1 VKRINIKLARREKI
15 IVSAGTCLVG
25 LFVLLRFFVFPFFS
39 GRTKLRRS
47 IEVDKQRVQE
57 MMGLSAE
64 YEALQRSPG
73 GIQKALA
80 DRQRGFTLFA
90 FLEGVA
96 GQAGV
101 KDRIKYIKPSTSQ
114 EKGDYKISS
123 VEMQFEGITMRQLF
137 DYLYRIEDP
146 KNVVKIK
153 RISIKKHKE
162 KSGYVDA
169 TMQALTV
176 QSA

>member
-1 VKRINIKLARREKI
+1 MKRINIKLARREKI
-15 IVSAGTCLVG
+15 IVSAGACLVG

-47 IEVDKQRVQE
+47 IEADKQRLQE
-57 MMGLSAE
+57 VMNLSLE
-64 YEALQRSPG
+64 YEALQRKPG
-73 GIQKALA
+73 GMQEALA
-80 DRQRGFTLFA
+80 GRDKGFTLFA
-90 FLEGVA
+90 LLEGVA
-96 GQAGV
+96 GQAGL
-101 KDRIKYIKPSTSQ
+101 KDRIKYIKPSSSQ
-114 EKGDYKISS
+114 DKGQYKVSS
-123 VEMQFEGITMRQLF
+123 VEMQFEGITMRELF
-137 DYLYRIEDP
+137 DYLHRIEDP

>member
-1 VKRINIKLARREKI
+1 MKRINIKLARREKI
-15 IVSAGTCLVG
+15 IVSAGACLVG

-39 GRTKLRRS
+39 GRTKVRRG
-47 IEVDKQRVQE
+47 IEVDKQRLQEVMNLSVEYEGLQSKPGGVQE
-57 MMGLSAE
+57 
-64 YEALQRSPG
+64 
-73 GIQKALA
+73 ALA
-80 DRQRGFTLFA
+80 GREKGFTLFA

-96 GQAGV
+96 GQAGL

-114 EKGDYKISS
+114 DKGQYKVSS

-162 KSGYVDA
+162 KSGYLDA

>member
-1 VKRINIKLARREKI
+1 MKRINIKLARREKI
-15 IVSAGTCLVG
+15 IVSAGACLLG

-47 IEVDKQRVQE
+47 IEVDKQRLQE
-57 MMGLSAE
+57 VINLSGE
-64 YEALQRSPG
+64 YEALQRKPG
-73 GIQKALA
+73 GLQKVLA
-80 DRQRGFTLFA
+80 GRKRGFTLFA
-90 FLEGVA
+90 LLEEVA
-96 GQAGV
+96 GQAGL

-114 EKGDYKISS
+114 DKGQYKVSS
-123 VEMQFEGITMRQLF
+123 VEMQFEAITLRQLL
-137 DYLYRIEDP
+137 DYLHRIEDP

-162 KSGYVDA
+162 KSGHVDA
-169 TMQALTV
+169 TMQALTF

>member
-1 VKRINIKLARREKI
+1 MKRINVKLARREKI
-15 IVSAGTCLVG
+15 IVSAGACLVG

-47 IEVDKQRVQE
+47 IEVDKQRLQE
-57 MMGLSAE
+57 VMNLSVE
-64 YEALQRSPG
+64 YEALQTKPG
-73 GIQKALA
+73 GMQKVLA
-80 DRQRGFTLFA
+80 DRKRGFTLFA
-90 FLEGVA
+90 LLEGVA
-96 GQAGV
+96 GQAGL

-114 EKGDYKISS
+114 DKGQYKVSS

-137 DYLYRIEDP
+137 DYLHRIEDP

>member
-1 VKRINIKLARREKI
+1 MKRINIKLARREKI
-15 IVSAGTCLVG
+15 IVSAGACLFG
-25 LFVLLRFFVFPFFS
+25 LFVLLHFFVFPFFS

-47 IEVDKQRVQE
+47 IEVDKQRLQEVMNLSVEYEGLQGKPGGVQE
-57 MMGLSAE
+57 
-64 YEALQRSPG
+64 
-73 GIQKALA
+73 ALA
-80 DRQRGFTLFA
+80 GKEKGFTLFA

-96 GQAGV
+96 GQAGL

-114 EKGDYKISS
+114 DKGQYKVSS